1 MQNLFASK
9 PAGSG
14 CSELCNEGVGA
25 LVGVN
30 LGFLPDQTATPS
42 EITMAKMIS
51 TNNSGFSEIM
61 LNDSGRTGSTLGL
74 GIVGEAE

>member
-1 MQNLFASK
+1 MQNLFVSK

-14 CSELCNEGVGA
+14 CSKLCNEGGGA

-42 EITMAKMIS
+42 EIAMAKMIS

-74 GIVGEAE
+74 GIVGETE